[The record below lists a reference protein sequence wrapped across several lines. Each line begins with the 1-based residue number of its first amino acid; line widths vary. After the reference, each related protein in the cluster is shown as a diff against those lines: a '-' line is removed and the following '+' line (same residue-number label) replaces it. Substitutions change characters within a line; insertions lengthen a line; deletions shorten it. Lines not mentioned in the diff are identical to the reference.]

1 MDAEIDRAVAAFRE
15 VFFKGLPV
23 MLAQNETAFL
33 SFMCI
38 TAATDALSAYRY
50 DTNNVGD
57 RFKTFVTVYYDPA
70 YTRHAENLYKFRC
83 RVLHNFSP
91 AYFTLSHGRRGQ
103 HLKPSA
109 IGDYMLEDVVFF
121 EDMKSAAEKYFAE
134 LGASTDLQAKMRARI
149 TDIHKGGGI
158 DVSA

>member
-1 MDAEIDRAVAAFRE
+1 M
-15 VFFKGLPV
+15 
-23 MLAQNETAFL
+23 
-33 SFMCI
+33 
-38 TAATDALSAYRY
+38 
-50 DTNNVGD
+50 
-57 RFKTFVTVYYDPA
+57 
-70 YTRHAENLYKFRC
+70 
-83 RVLHNFSP
+83 LHNFSP

-158 DVSA
+158 YVSA

>member
-1 MDAEIDRAVAAFRE
+1 MHADIDHAIAAFRE

-23 MLAQNETAFL
+23 MPAQNETAFL

-38 TAATDALSAYRY
+38 ASATDAPSAYRF

-57 RFKTFVTVYYDPA
+57 RFKNFITDYYDPA
-70 YTRHAENLYKFRC
+70 YKPHAENLYKFRC
-83 RVLHNFSP
+83 RGLHNFSP
-91 AYFTLSHGRRGQ
+91 AYFTLSHGKRGL

-109 IGDYMLEDVVFF
+109 IGDYVLEDAAFF
-121 EDMKSAAEKYFAE
+121 DDMKSAAEKYFGE
-134 LGASTDLQAKMRARI
+134 LAASSDLQAKMLARI

-158 DVSA
+158 YITG